1 MGKEQEVAENSAETV
16 DETAVELSG
25 EDLSTGPDGSENV
38 TTNPEDLHLMLEDA
52 RNKADEHWNQLLR
65 AKAEFENLQ
74 RRHERDLQ
82 NAHKFALEGF
92 ASDILSVRDSMELGL
107 DAANNEAAEVKN
119 LREGSELT
127 LKLLSDVMERYK
139 IVQIDPNGEPFN
151 PDYHQAMSM
160 QPREDVPPNTVVAV
174 MQKGYTLNDRLIRP
188 AMVMVSQGMPGKV
201 DEQA

>member
-1 MGKEQEVAENSAETV
+1 MGKEQEVAENSAATGEEV
-16 DETAVELSG
+16 AVEMAEENLTEEINGASG
-25 EDLSTGPDGSENV
+25 EGA
-38 TTNPEDLHLMLEDA
+38 NPEDLHLMLEDA

-65 AKAEFENLQ
+65 SKAEFENLQ
-74 RRHERDLQ
+74 RRHERELE
-82 NAHKFALEGF
+82 NAHKFALDGF
-92 ASDILSVRDSMELGL
+92 ASDILAVRDSMELGL
-107 DAANNEAAEVKN
+107 DAANNEAADVKS
-119 LREGSELT
+119 LREGTELT

-160 QPREDVPPNTVVAV
+160 LPRDDVPPNTVVAV
-174 MQKGYTLNDRLIRP
+174 MQKGYTLNERLIRP